1 MSGETKEA
9 DIEKSEVKPDIVIE
23 NIGALAELL

>member
-9 DIEKSEVKPDIVIE
+9 DIEKSEVTPDIVIE
-23 NIGALAELL
+23 DIGELAKLL